1 MNPRELVE
9 KKVKRNLTRKV
20 KKGAELDEEKADEVV
35 SKVLN
40 SYIKYQNKKINN
52 FHKEIEIH
60 DMVNYAEKVVLFD

>member
-1 MNPRELVE
+1 MNPRELIE
-9 KKVKRNLTRKV
+9 KKVKKNLRRKIP
-20 KKGAELDEEKADEVV
+20 KNTELDEEKTEVVV

-60 DMVNYAEKVVLFD
+60 DMVNYAEKIVLFD